1 MDCTLVT
8 AFYPI
13 KSKFPSNQ
21 YLKWATQF
29 MQLKS
34 PIVLFT
40 PIELTPIF
48 QSMRPHGLPM
58 QIYNIPFT
66 DLHMWK
72 TYADQWRLHHTMDH
86 ENNIYTP
93 ELYAIWAQKA
103 VFIDDAIKA
112 NPFKTDYFFWCDIG
126 AFRDEHINPIIC
138 ASFPTIH
145 NLPKDKIAICSVMQL
160 DGNDNTIIDEIHG
173 NFQHTNRIVGGL
185 WGGGI
190 TGCLKWR
197 QAFEECLCLYFEKGR
212 FAGKDQS
219 VMLSTYLA
227 NPTLANVYKPPNN
240 YNDDW
245 FYFQRLHSN
254 LGIVAEL
261 DKSYIL

>member
-8 AFYPI
+8 AYYPI

-40 PIELTPIF
+40 PVELTPIF

-58 QIYNIPFT
+58 QVYNIPFT

-72 TYADQWRLHHTMDH
+72 TYADQWRLHHKMDH
-86 ENNIYTP
+86 ENNIHTP

-112 NPFKTDYFFWCDIG
+112 NPFKTDHFFWCDIG
-126 AFRDEHINPIIC
+126 AFRDEHINPVIC

-145 NLPKDKIAICSVMQL
+145 NLPKDKIAICSVTQL
-160 DGNDNTIIDEIHG
+160 EGNDNTIIDEIHG

-185 WGGGI
+185 WGGDI

-197 QAFEECLCLYFEKGR
+197 LAFEECLRLYFEKGR

-227 NPTLANVYKPPNN
+227 NPTLANVYKPPNK
-240 YNDDW
+240 YDW

-254 LGIVAEL
+254 LDIVAEL
-261 DKSYIL
+261 DRSYIC